1 MNQYE
6 LFSKLSKIATS
17 SGEYTCLV
25 DMSKDTIFIS
35 VDCELDIIGRC
46 ELNLQDDCGKYSIEW
61 QASFADFCREMLG
74 EIGDGDDPYEYDDVD
89 IFEEKFENFNNR
101 YSNMQSDSIKQTLI
115 DFNGK
120 INRCM
125 DSNYSKSF
133 VDPIK
138 ILIRELKES
147 PYEYLNYSFEDMI
160 NYVLTIPNFD
170 LDIKESFGISDIDD
184 ETIKNKL
191 KGLLSID
198 FTDLSDSQRENINYL
213 TLAQKLYE
221 KDNC

>member
-6 LFSKLSKIATS
+6 LFSKLSKITTG

-25 DMSKDTIFIS
+25 NMAKDTIFIS
-35 VDCELDIIGRC
+35 VDCELDIIGHC
-46 ELNLQDDCGKYSIEW
+46 ELNLQDNCGKYSIEW
-61 QASFADFCREMLG
+61 QASFADFCSEFLG
-74 EIGDGDDPYEYDDVD
+74 EIGDGDDPYDYDDVA
-89 IFEEKFENFNNR
+89 IFEEKFENFNAR

-115 DFNGK
+115 NFNAK
-120 INRCM
+120 IDRYMNFR
-125 DSNYSKSF
+125 NSKYF
-133 VDPIK
+133 VEPIK
-138 ILIRELKES
+138 ILIRELNES

-170 LDIKESFGISDIDD
+170 LDIKESFGVSDIDD

-191 KGLLSID
+191 KGLLSVD
-198 FTDLSDSQRENINYL
+198 FTDLSDSQRKNIKYL